1 VSRFLLRDSIQ
12 KRFGDRLAT
21 FHRALEREGAF
32 YLFML
37 RLIPAVPFVVI
48 NMVMGLTPVRTY
60 TYWWVSQLGMLP
72 GTAVYVYAGASV
84 PDLATLAER
93 GVRGILSPQLFAAFA
108 LLGIVPLVLKKIV
121 QRFRPASATQNTV
134 SSDEIGVD

>member
-1 VSRFLLRDSIQ
+1 
-12 KRFGDRLAT
+12 
-21 FHRALEREGAF
+21 
-32 YLFML
+32 
-37 RLIPAVPFVVI
+37 
-48 NMVMGLTPVRTY
+48 MVMGLTPVRTY